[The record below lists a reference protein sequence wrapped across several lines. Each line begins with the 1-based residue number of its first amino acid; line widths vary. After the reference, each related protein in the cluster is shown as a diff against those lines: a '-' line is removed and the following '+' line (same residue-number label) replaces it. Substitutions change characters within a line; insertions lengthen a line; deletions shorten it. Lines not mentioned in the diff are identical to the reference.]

1 MKRFFKITALLQS
14 PRTFLRGGGEA
25 EATSS
30 VRGLYSIFT
39 NFIFRWLCI
48 TMVNIISLLA
58 DRFLTSSLLFFQTQR
73 MHCILMFEM
82 TVKVLSFSISL
93 LLITLTASCS
103 HKFPKGNLF
112 DIMILRKLLPA
123 STVATTTTTTTS
135 PTPTVNTNKYIFV
148 TVATYNGNLGGI
160 SGADTKC
167 QTEKTNNFAGLP
179 GNAED
184 YKAILSTGTGTTRRA
199 CSTSDCTG
207 GVSENIDWV
216 LKANTDYYRLDG
228 TTDTKLFTTNA
239 SGIVNFTGGSSLL
252 TSIDISASNYWTGI
266 DVDWTD
272 SGFNCLNWLSSSG
285 GQNGKRGSGSATN
298 VNSIATA
305 GTTAC
310 SNATTG
316 KLLCVRQ

>member
-1 MKRFFKITALLQS
+1 
-14 PRTFLRGGGEA
+14 
-25 EATSS
+25 
-30 VRGLYSIFT
+30 
-39 NFIFRWLCI
+39 
-48 TMVNIISLLA
+48 MVNIISLLA

-112 DIMILRKLLPA
+112 DLMILRKLLTKP
-123 STVATTTTTTTS
+123 TVATTTTTTTS

-184 YKAILSTGTGTTRRA
+184 YKAFIVDGTTRRA
-199 CSTSDCTG
+199 CSNSDCSG
-207 GVSENIDWV
+207 GVSENLDWV

-228 TTDTKLFTTNA
+228 TTDTKIFTTNA
-239 SGIVNFTGGSSLL
+239 SGIVNFTGGTTLL
-252 TSIDISASNYWTGI
+252 TAIDSSSSTFWWTGI
-266 DVDWTD
+266 DVDWVYVGSACTTTWAATGGN
-272 SGFNCLNWLSSSG
+272 SSRGIGASTGSTSIRNTVLSSC
-285 GQNGKRGSGSATN
+285 
-298 VNSIATA
+298 NSPP
-305 GTTAC
+305 
-310 SNATTG
+310 N